1 MKELPKPA
9 PEEAKKPDP
18 TPVVVQEEE
27 KKAEPEPVVIE
38 EPPMEPVKGLVTVKY
53 NHYKEKFPIVDG
65 VLQEADIDEQYY
77 FSGVFK
83 GNYQLLIRQEK
94 DISRKYFP
102 KLPDGSKAWMG
113 LEDGGIYIV
122 EIEEDNEAEAERR
135 KNAKPIEFYKP
146 EEKMKKNGRIDGL
159 TNQLKGMSIKEL
171 EEKGDKYK
179 ELIEARD
186 LEDILYK

>member
-1 MKELPKPA
+1 
-9 PEEAKKPDP
+9 
-18 TPVVVQEEE
+18 VQEEE

-53 NHYKEKFPIVDG
+53 NHYKEKFPIIDG

-94 DISRKYFP
+94 DTSRKYFP
-102 KLPDGSKAWMG
+102 KPPDGSKAWLG

-146 EEKMKKNGRIDGL
+146 EEKIKKNGRIDGL

-171 EEKGDKYK
+171 EEKDDKYK